1 MDHDQRRNGSTPDI
15 LPMPGAYVSGETPP
29 SPSSSSSSQN
39 RQPMISLDVP
49 PSDLADR
56 TLPREQA
63 CGLSISLSTGTNDST
78 STRLRT
84 PTTPI
89 LTLTSDSGYSDSP
102 VTFLPQQS
110 VAGWVNSHKA
120 LKTLHPEAY
129 QTGAGEPSSSTTTI
143 EGTVP
148 KRRPSPLNLQKKE
161 LIEDEAAPLTGMSAG
176 SGALFHL
183 LMSRCVR

>member
-1 MDHDQRRNGSTPDI
+1 M
-15 LPMPGAYVSGETPP
+15 
-29 SPSSSSSSQN
+29 
-39 RQPMISLDVP
+39 SLDVP
-49 PSDLADR
+49 PSDHADR
-56 TLPREQA
+56 TLSREQA

-110 VAGWVNSHKA
+110 VAGWVNSHKSF
-120 LKTLHPEAY
+120 KPFPPESY
-129 QTGAGEPSSSTTTI
+129 QTGPGEPSSSANTI
-143 EGTVP
+143 EGSVP
-148 KRRPSPLNLQKKE
+148 KRRPSPLNLKKKE

-176 SGALFHL
+176 SGTLFHRPPAAYEC
-183 LMSRCVR
+183 MCVR

>member
-1 MDHDQRRNGSTPDI
+1 MDQERRRNGSTPDI
-15 LPMPGAYVSGETPP
+15 LPMPGAYVSGEAPP

-39 RQPMISLDVP
+39 RQPMMSLDVP
-49 PSDLADR
+49 PADHIDR
-56 TLPREQA
+56 TLSREQA

-78 STRLRT
+78 STWLRT

-120 LKTLHPEAY
+120 LKTLPPDAY
-129 QTGAGEPSSSTTTI
+129 QADTGEPSSSANTL

-148 KRRPSPLNLQKKE
+148 KRRPSPLNLKKKE

-176 SGALFHL
+176 SGTLFHPPL
-183 LMSRCVR
+183 LCCEY